1 MSNLIRILNRLV
13 AALFSSERIQ
23 PDPENM
29 CLRDWADLPA
39 HHPVR
44 DGAPC

>member
-1 MSNLIRILNRLV
+1 MSNLIQNLGRLV
-13 AALFSSERIQ
+13 ASLFSSEPIQ

-44 DGAPC
+44 DRAPC